1 MSEEV
6 EEGKLGDGY
15 YQDSYVK
22 WPEDKRT
29 LFYKTLTPSVSLLC
43 FWYYEFIC

>member
-6 EEGKLGDGY
+6 KEGKLGDGY

-22 WPEDKRT
+22 RPKDKQKDIILKDSD
-29 LFYKTLTPSVSLLC
+29 LFCFTVMLLVL
-43 FWYYEFIC
+43 